1 MNKGILPA
9 GKIKLPPGVGI
20 AGKVICPFLSLQR
33 PCECVKDKCEMWV
46 ALVYDK
52 KEVGRCSFGWLA
64 VLSTEIRGAIDKVAQ
79 GGKG

>member
-1 MNKGILPA
+1 MVKEVIPKEKL
-9 GKIKLPPGVGI
+9 KLPPGVGI
-20 AGKVICPFLSLQR
+20 AGKVICPFLSLTK

-64 VLSTEIRGAIDKVAQ
+64 VLSTEIRGAIDKLTVGA
-79 GGKG
+79 K